1 MLRSVTEHCQLSIW
15 SWLASRGVLRDNTM
29 AAYYPPPIVRL
40 VVVPEHSINCP
51 VAPVGDDCPL
61 WIMCLGGASSL
72 HIRRDD
78 CMEILQ
84 IVYWRYKSPTG
95 PRPCVRGDL
104 LHPCSTSC
112 FGKCLV
118 ISEVPAVIKSVELCR
133 ILSNCL
139 GYCPAPYL
147 LGSTVAGK
155 SSFFSSML

>member
-51 VAPVGDDCPL
+51 VASVGDDCPL
-61 WIMCLGGASSL
+61 WIMCLEGASSL

-118 ISEVPAVIKSVELCR
+118 ISEVLRQRSKV
-133 ILSNCL
+133 SNCVEF
-139 GYCPAPYL
+139 CR
-147 LGSTVAGK
+147 TVSDTARRRICSGRR
-155 SSFFSSML
+155 